1 MEGLTDGDIWRLDIF
16 EGDEYER
23 KKVKVRVITDETS
36 HEPSQEQLGDEV
48 EAESYVWIG
57 SKDDLEDEEWD
68 FEEFMREKM
77 VFWAGDVG
85 STRED
90 ILGEFDFMQSC
101 SSATFS

>member
-36 HEPSQEQLGDEV
+36 HEPLEEQLGDEV
-48 EAESYVWIG
+48 EAESYIWIG
-57 SKDDLEDEEWD
+57 SEKDLEDSEWD
-68 FEEFMREKM
+68 FEHFMREKM

-85 STRED
+85 GTRED
-90 ILGEFDFMQSC
+90 ILGEFDSIQ
-101 SSATFS
+101 